1 MEYLKL
7 GRTGLQVSR
16 TGFGALPIQRTDLN
30 ESARILR
37 RACEGGITFFDT
49 ARGYSDSEEKIG
61 HALADVREQIVIATK
76 SGSRDADGLAKDLET
91 SLGNLKTDYVDILQL
106 HNPPG
111 PLPDPDDGDSAYAAA
126 VRAREQ
132 GKVRF
137 IGISNHR
144 RDVAKEAAAS
154 GLFDTVQFPLSAIS
168 SAEDLELIDICRQ
181 HDVGVIA
188 MKGLCGGL
196 LTNARAAFAFLRQY
210 ENVVPIWGIQRMTEL
225 EEFLAL
231 EAEPPSLD
239 EGLWATIEADRE
251 ELSGDFCRAC
261 GYCLP
266 CAAGIPIPSAARV
279 KFFLKRAPTARY
291 MSAEFQADMAK
302 IEDCEECGHCRENC
316 PYELDTPAL
325 LRRMLDDYRG
335 FLQESGTTPVF
346 ESLKV
351 QE

>member
-1 MEYLKL
+1 MEYLTL
-7 GRTGLQVSR
+7 GRTGLKISR
-16 TGFGALPIQRTDLN
+16 TGFGALPIQRTDLD
-30 ESARILR
+30 EATRILR
-37 RACEGGITFFDT
+37 HAYESGISFFDT

-61 HALADVREQIVIATK
+61 HALADVRQDIVIATK
-76 SGSRDADGLAKDLET
+76 SGSRDGAGVTADLET

-106 HNPPG
+106 HNPPA
-111 PLPDPDDGDSAYAAA
+111 LPDPEDGESAYAAA

-144 RDVAKEAAAS
+144 LDVARKAAIS
-154 GLFDTVQFPLSAIS
+154 GRFDSVQFPLSVIS
-168 SAEDLELIDICRQ
+168 SPEDLELIDLCHQ

-210 ENVVPIWGIQRMTEL
+210 GNVVPIWGIQRMREL
-225 EEFLAL
+225 EEFLEL
-231 EAEPPSLD
+231 EANPPVLD
-239 EGLWATIEADRE
+239 EELEATMAADRE

-266 CAAGIPIPSAARV
+266 CPAEIPIPSAARM
-279 KFFLKRAPTARY
+279 KFFLRRAPGARFLG
-291 MSAEFQADMAK
+291 EECQVDMAK
-302 IEDCEECGHCRENC
+302 IEHCEDCGHCRENC

-325 LRRMLDDYRG
+325 LRRMLDDYKEVLRD
-335 FLQESGTTPVF
+335 SGTTPVV
-346 ESLKV
+346 ESLQV
-351 QE
+351 QG